1 MSNRT
6 LREWRTAR
14 VVDSV
19 PVTPTVRRVDLAVPA
34 VTAPAPGSHLDVVIP
49 LPEGEVI
56 RSYSVVD
63 DGRRPETVSVGV
75 RLDPHS
81 RGGSAF
87 MHRLQAG
94 DELIVSQPVQTFELT
109 WGRPGYVLLA
119 GGIGITP
126 LVGMAQRLR
135 HWGANYQL
143 IYSARS
149 REEMAFA
156 HELQQDHPGRVRLTS
171 DDIDGRLDLDGL
183 VAGLPVDHELYVC
196 GPMPM
201 LHAARQAWAATGRP
215 PGRLRFETFGSS
227 GTAPAAPFVVRVPD
241 AGVEAHVPAD
251 RTALDVLAE
260 AGIEVMSDCLRGE
273 CGLCLVDVLDTEGPL
288 DHRDV
293 FLSDRQRA
301 TNTQMCLCVSR
312 SAGGVVTLHV
322 P

>member
-1 MSNRT
+1 
-6 LREWRTAR
+6 
-14 VVDSV
+14 
-19 PVTPTVRRVDLAVPA
+19 
-34 VTAPAPGSHLDVVIP
+34 
-49 LPEGEVI
+49 
-56 RSYSVVD
+56 
-63 DGRRPETVSVGV
+63 
-75 RLDPHS
+75 
-81 RGGSAF
+81 
-87 MHRLQAG
+87 MHRLQPG
-94 DELIVSQPVQTFELT
+94 DELTVSQPVQTFELT

-126 LVGMAQRLR
+126 LVGMARRLR
-135 HWGANYQL
+135 HWGADYQL
-143 IYSARS
+143 IYAARS
-149 REEMAFA
+149 RAEMAFA

-171 DDIDGRLDLDGL
+171 DDTDGRLDLDDL
-183 VAGLPVDHELYVC
+183 VTGLPVDHELYVC

-201 LHAARQAWAATGRP
+201 LHAARRAWAATGRP

-227 GTAPAAPFVVRVPD
+227 GTTPAAPFVVRVPD

-301 TNTQMCLCVSR
+301 TNAQMCLCVSR